1 MTYII
6 FTLLHNL
13 LDFLQV
19 NRFKT
24 AKHWDSFFTHCSTG
38 LYSIMGDE
46 MKENREPY
54 YYYMGSSYYPLLIV
68 DVCGGVKAYLGRR
81 GVSVIEVGLPGEVG
95 KCSGRDAAWGRGVCS
110 VKSVY
115 KLLGVS
121 EVSGWFPT
129 VMPSVVAFPFDEVLM
144 LVTIL
149 TTVEDPLHLVF
160 KFVVHLYGVWRGWYV
175 SVDFVTL
182 PRGKTVNVEDRVLVH
197 KWWEE

>member
-1 MTYII
+1 M
-6 FTLLHNL
+6 
-13 LDFLQV
+13 
-19 NRFKT
+19 
-24 AKHWDSFFTHCSTG
+24 
-38 LYSIMGDE
+38 
-46 MKENREPY
+46 
-54 YYYMGSSYYPLLIV
+54 
-68 DVCGGVKAYLGRR
+68 KAYLGRR

-115 KLLGVS
+115 KLLEVS

-129 VMPSVVAFPFDEVLM
+129 VMPGVVTFPFDEVLM

-149 TTVEDPLHLVF
+149 TTVEDALHLIF
-160 KFVVHLYGVWRGWYV
+160 KFVVHLYEVWRGWYA

-182 PRGKTVNVEDRVLVH
+182 PWGKTVNVEDRVLVH